1 MQFIEK
7 RFQSIGIVPAFRYYM
22 YKTKQ
27 NQKINLKTKMNTYKA
42 SENSIPMGLAV
53 GIYSALINKQLTD
66 EQRAQVVANG
76 FEELE
81 RRYPNLSNAVTQ
93 QELENTELKLTAQI
107 EITRKDI
114 EQLRAKTEQDIAL
127 VRKDIEQLRAKT
139 EHDIALVRKDIELL
153 RQETKK
159 DIADKTSTTIKWT
172 IGLFV
177 AQTSLLLTF
186 FSLN

>member
-1 MQFIEK
+1 
-7 RFQSIGIVPAFRYYM
+7 
-22 YKTKQ
+22 
-27 NQKINLKTKMNTYKA
+27 MNTYKA

-107 EITRKDI
+107 ELTRKDIEQLRAKTEQNIALVRKDI